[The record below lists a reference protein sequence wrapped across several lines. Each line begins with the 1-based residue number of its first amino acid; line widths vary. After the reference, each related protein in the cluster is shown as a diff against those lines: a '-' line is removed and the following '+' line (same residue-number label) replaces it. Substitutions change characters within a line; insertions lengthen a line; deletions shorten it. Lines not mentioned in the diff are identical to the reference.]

1 MGKFDSE
8 KIKIENLIFSHKQMK
23 ETYKMLLTNIFTLNM
38 NLIDNNF
45 KFMQI
50 WIFQYENIKIKKM
63 KILYENNEKEHS
75 QMQV

>member
-50 WIFQYENIKIKKM
+50 WIFQYENIKIKKV
-63 KILYENNEKEHS
+63 KILYKNNEKEHS